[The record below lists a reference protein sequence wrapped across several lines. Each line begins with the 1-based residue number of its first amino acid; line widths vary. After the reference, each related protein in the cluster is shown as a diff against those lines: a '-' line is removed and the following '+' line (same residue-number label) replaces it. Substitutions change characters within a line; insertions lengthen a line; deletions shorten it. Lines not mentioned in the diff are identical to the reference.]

1 MTSIPDLY
9 KKYIADFDKGLS
21 SGSVEQKLKSAICI
35 GEIGKR
41 KDLSSIPDLV
51 KRLDK
56 MFFDD
61 EPQLRQAA
69 SHSLGSISIGNVHFF
84 FPKVLELLSSDV
96 AHKYLLLV
104 SVNDIIVANKGRELD
119 GIE

>member
-1 MTSIPDLY
+1 
-9 KKYIADFDKGLS
+9 
-21 SGSVEQKLKSAICI
+21 
-35 GEIGKR
+35 
-41 KDLSSIPDLV
+41 
-51 KRLDK
+51 

-104 SVNDIIVANKGRELD
+104 SVNDIIVANRGRELD
-119 GIE
+119 GIEQLLPILFENANSEEENIRNVVAECIG